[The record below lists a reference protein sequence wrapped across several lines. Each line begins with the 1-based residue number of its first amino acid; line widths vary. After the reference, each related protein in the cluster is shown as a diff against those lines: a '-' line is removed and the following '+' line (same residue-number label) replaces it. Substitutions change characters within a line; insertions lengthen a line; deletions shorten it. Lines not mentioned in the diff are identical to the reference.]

1 VRHGP
6 VSQKDSCVSETEPK
20 EPAKPLSYRDAGV
33 DIDAGDAVVA
43 GIRAAATRTHSARV
57 LGGLGHF
64 GGFYRIGPAGP
75 GATLVASADGVGT
88 KLMVA
93 IAAGQ
98 HAGVGFD
105 IVHHCVNDILACGA
119 TPLFFL
125 DYFGTGRLRP
135 EIATTVVTG
144 IAQACAALGIALLG
158 GETAEMPGLYS
169 GNDYDLVG
177 FVIGQVEQSE
187 LIDGSTIRADDVL
200 LGLPS
205 SGFHTNGYSLVR
217 AALGLNGVSDDAA
230 RQRLAQP
237 APFDVNVGIDTQPQ
251 PHRTLAEA
259 LLVPHRCYRD
269 EVMTLTHARIA
280 QGMAHITGGGLPG
293 NIARIIPD
301 GLTAEID
308 ASAWQTPELFRFV
321 AESGRIATDE
331 CFRAFNMGIGYVVVV
346 RPNAVETARQLVPE
360 LRRIGRVRPAA
371 GDARAVVT
379 EPHASF

>member
-1 VRHGP
+1 
-6 VSQKDSCVSETEPK
+6 VSDSEPNL
-20 EPAKPLSYRDAGV
+20 PNKPLSYRDAGV

-43 GIRAAATRTHSARV
+43 GIRAAVARTQGERV

-119 TPLFFL
+119 MPLFFL

-144 IAQACAALGIALLG
+144 IAQACEALGIALLG

-177 FVIGQVEQSE
+177 FVIGLVEQSQ

-205 SGFHTNGYSLVR
+205 NGFHTNGYSLVR
-217 AALGLNGVSDDAA
+217 AALGLNGVSDDDA

-237 APFDVNVGIDTQPQ
+237 APLGGDVEVASQ
-251 PHRTLAEA
+251 RTLAEA

-269 EVMTLTHARIA
+269 EVMTLTQAGIA

-293 NIARIIPD
+293 NVGRIIPD
-301 GLTAEID
+301 GLTAAID
-308 ASAWQTPELFRFV
+308 AGAWQTPELFRFV
-321 AESGRIATDE
+321 AEAGRIAPDE

-346 RPNAVETARQLVPE
+346 RPSDVQSARQLVPE
-360 LRRIGRVRPAA
+360 LRQIGRVRPAA

>member
-1 VRHGP
+1 MCVP
-6 VSQKDSCVSETEPK
+6 DSPANRS
-20 EPAKPLSYRDAGV
+20 AKPLSYRDAGV

-43 GIRAAATRTHSARV
+43 GIRAAVARTQGERV

-144 IAQACAALGIALLG
+144 IAQACEALGVALLG

-169 GNDYDLVG
+169 GSDYDLVG
-177 FVIGQVEQSE
+177 FVVGLVEQSQR
-187 LIDGSTIRADDVL
+187 IDGSTIQADDVL

-205 SGFHTNGYSLVR
+205 NGFHTNGYSLVR
-217 AALGLNGVSDDAA
+217 AALGLNGVSDDDA

-237 APFDVNVGIDTQPQ
+237 APFEDQVDAP
-251 PHRTLAEA
+251 RTLAEA
-259 LLVPHRCYRD
+259 LLVPHRWYRD
-269 EVMTLTHARIA
+269 AVMTLTHARIA

-293 NIARIIPD
+293 NVGRIIPD
-301 GLTAEID
+301 GLTAAID
-308 ASAWQTPELFRFV
+308 ATAWQAPELFRFV
-321 AESGRIATDE
+321 ATAGRIAPDE

-346 RPNAVETARQLVPE
+346 RPNDVPTARQLVPE
-360 LRRIGRVRPAA
+360 LRQIGRVRPAA

>member
-1 VRHGP
+1 MCVP
-6 VSQKDSCVSETEPK
+6 DSPANRS
-20 EPAKPLSYRDAGV
+20 AKPLSYRDAGV

-43 GIRAAATRTHSARV
+43 GIRAAVARTHSDRV

-93 IAAGQ
+93 IAAEQ

-119 TPLFFL
+119 APLFFL

-135 EIATTVVTG
+135 DIATTVVTS
-144 IAQACAALGIALLG
+144 IARACAALDVALLG
-158 GETAEMPGLYS
+158 GETAEMPGLYT
-169 GNDYDLVG
+169 GHDYDLVG
-177 FVIGQVEQSE
+177 FVIGLVEQAG
-187 LIDGSTIRADDVL
+187 LIDGSSIQADDVL

-205 SGFHTNGYSLVR
+205 DGFHTNGYSLVR
-217 AALGLNGVSDDAA
+217 AALGLNDSSNGNV
-230 RQRLAQP
+230 RRRLAQP
-237 APFDVNVGIDTQPQ
+237 ASFNPQ
-251 PHRTLAEA
+251 RTLAEA
-259 LLVPHRCYRD
+259 LLTPHRCYRD
-269 EVMTLTHARIA
+269 EVMTLTGAGIV

-293 NIARIIPD
+293 NVGRVIPD

-308 ASAWQTPELFRFV
+308 ATSWTPPELFRFV
-321 AESGRIATDE
+321 AAAGQIPPAE

-346 RPNAVETARQLVPE
+346 RPSAVEAARQLVPD
-360 LRRIGRVRPAA
+360 LRQIGRVRPAD
-371 GDARAVVT
+371 GNARAVVT